1 MLKVATKTFNDEY
14 VTLNESDKNEL
25 KYFISLDDK
34 SLKEEISNTKDS
46 VIEKLNNNLNE
57 STDTELKEKLQKTIN
72 KINESE
78 NSLTSLYKLRQLESG
93 LIS

>member
-25 KYFISLDDK
+25 KYFICLYGK
-34 SLKEEISNTKDS
+34 SLKGEICNTKDS